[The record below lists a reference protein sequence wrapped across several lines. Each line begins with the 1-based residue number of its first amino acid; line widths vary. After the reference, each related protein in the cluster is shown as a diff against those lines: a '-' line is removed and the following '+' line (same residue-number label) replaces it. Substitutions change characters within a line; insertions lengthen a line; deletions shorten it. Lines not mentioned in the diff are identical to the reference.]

1 MSLLTHRTAL
11 LQLDRQRQADSKR
24 AHLAR
29 EADLEK
35 EEYDA
40 VLRRGVN
47 EKGRGAEI
55 AHNIYCRVYLTTHS
69 TFLIHNP
76 I

>member
-1 MSLLTHRTAL
+1 MSLITQRTAL
-11 LQLDRQRQADSKR
+11 LQVDRRRQADSKK

-40 VLRRGVN
+40 VLRR
-47 EKGRGAEI
+47 EKERGGG
-55 AHNIYCRVYLTTHS
+55 HGLLKPYIYS
-69 TFLIHNP
+69 
-76 I
+76 